1 LYDLPAIALRYL
13 RYRLTASNGRGHGI
27 HSPFVYDFTRKVLD
41 DRVRPEASGRIEALR
56 KRLRKDRRPLE
67 VRDLGAGSTA
77 GGGAVRT
84 VADIARSAAKP
95 ARYGRLLHRTAAYLG
110 CRSAVELCTSLGI
123 STCYLATVP
132 GMQKV
137 VTLEGAPAVLRVA
150 EAHFEEMGLDNVRT
164 LEGDFGSTL
173 GQALSEMAG
182 PDLVFF
188 DGNHRYEPTVDYFR
202 QCLAQAGDRTVF
214 IFDDIHWSPGM
225 EQAWDEIRHHP
236 RVRCTI
242 DLFFLGIV
250 LFRSEFREKQH
261 FTICY

>member
-1 LYDLPAIALRYL
+1 MYDLPAIALRYL

-41 DRVRPEASGRIEALR
+41 DRVPVEASGRIEALR
-56 KRLRKDRRPLE
+56 NRLRNDRRTLE
-67 VRDLGAGSTA
+67 VEDLGAGSAA
-77 GGGAVRT
+77 GGGTVRT
-84 VADIARSAAKP
+84 VAGIARSAAKP

-110 CRSAVELCTSLGI
+110 CRSAVELGTSLGI

-261 FTICY
+261 FTIRY